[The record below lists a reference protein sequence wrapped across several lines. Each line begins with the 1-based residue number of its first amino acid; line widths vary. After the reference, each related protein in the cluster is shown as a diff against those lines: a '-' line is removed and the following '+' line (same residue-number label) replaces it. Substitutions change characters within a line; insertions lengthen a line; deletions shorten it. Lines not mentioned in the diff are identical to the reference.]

1 MGIRSSAGS
10 ALTVGLI
17 GFVLLMLFG
26 QVLGQPLGLGF
37 VVTGSMAPTLEP
49 GDGFVAV
56 PTPLSG
62 DIEEGDVVTFQAE
75 EIQGGGL
82 TTHRVVGETPRG
94 YITKGDANPF
104 TDQDGGEPP
113 VRESDVVAVA
123 LQFDGS
129 VLTIP
134 ALGTVVQ
141 LLQGVFGG
149 FVALLAGI
157 PILGAVAQQGVGA
170 VMITIGVVVI
180 GLSFVGDLVS
190 RGGDRSR
197 SRTRSREGVY
207 SAALLLVVIVFII
220 TLPATASMVVPSGTN
235 EIQVVSSQSPSENP
249 LVIEAGGEQEINYN
263 SSASGFLPRIIVI
276 EPTTAGVTVSDPVHA
291 LAPGGQGV
299 SRVTISAPA
308 ETGSYQRGI
317 SQQHYV
323 WVLPKSLVLGLHAI
337 HPWVAILVIDVL
349 LAVLVTV
356 VFLLTIGFNPIRLR
370 SKGRELGFVDKL
382 KRRLP

>member
-1 MGIRSSAGS
+1 MGIRSWAGS

-56 PTPLSG
+56 PTPLAG
-62 DIEEGDVVTFQAE
+62 DIEEGDVVTFRAE

-82 TTHRVVGETPRG
+82 TTHRVVGETNRG
-94 YITKGDANPF
+94 YITRGDANPF

-141 LLQGVFGG
+141 FLQGIFGG
-149 FVALLAGI
+149 AVALLAGI
-157 PILGAVAQQGVGA
+157 PILGTVAQQGVGS

-180 GLSFVGDLVS
+180 GLSYVGDLVS

-207 SAALLLVVIVFII
+207 SAALLLVVIVLLI
-220 TLPATASMVVPSGTN
+220 TLPATASMVVPSGN
-235 EIQVVSSQSPSENP
+235 NQVQVVSSQSPSDNP
-249 LVIEAGGEQEINYN
+249 LVIEAGGEQEITYN

-276 EPTTAGVTVSDPVHA
+276 EPTTEGVTVSDPVHA
-291 LAPGGQGV
+291 LAPGGQGTSQVTV
-299 SRVTISAPA
+299 SVPV

-323 WVLPKSLVLGLHAI
+323 WFLPKSLVLSLHSI
-337 HPWVAILVIDVL
+337 HPWVAILVIDL
-349 LAVLVTV
+349 FLATV
-356 VFLLTIGFNPIRLR
+356 VTLIYLATIGLNPIRLR
-370 SKGRELGFVDKL
+370 STSRNVSLVDKL
-382 KRRLP
+382 KQYLP